1 LSISGRHAVPAEFRP
16 LSLPDD
22 AIRDRE
28 RDGVGIEK
36 HRTAVRRWR
45 CHAARQVLTFRV
57 QVTVVG
63 RREFAVVEARR
74 RFWS

>member
-1 LSISGRHAVPAEFRP
+1 LYISGRRAAPAEFCP
-16 LSLPDD
+16 LPLPDD
-22 AIRDRE
+22 AISDRE
-28 RDGVGIEK
+28 RYGVGIEK
-36 HRTAVRRWR
+36 HRMAVQRWR

-74 RFWS
+74 RFRP